1 VTSER
6 TKAVLGITAFVLV
19 WGLAVWL
26 TLMMP
31 L

>member
-1 VTSER
+1 VTTER
-6 TKAVLGITAFVLV
+6 TKAVLSITAFVLV
-19 WGLAVWL
+19 WSLAIWL